1 MASVIPTAASEMKL
15 PQKKYFRQRA
25 HSNPLSD
32 HELDYPANP
41 YQMDWSQHF
50 PKFFNSDHSKPTCTN
65 EEEKQVEVVDI
76 GCGYGGLL
84 INLASILPHT
94 LSLGMEIRVKVSS
107 YVRTRISKLRMQL
120 ESQQEPGSDYQNVAC
135 IRANAMKHMP
145 NFFRKG
151 QLRKAFILFPDPHF
165 KRQKL
170 KWRVVSPLLLA
181 EYAYVLGV
189 NALVYTITDVR
200 DVHDW
205 MVKCFQDHP
214 LFERVSEDELV
225 DDPCYK
231 AIFVTTE
238 EGMKVARNGGLK
250 LPAVFR
256 RIADC

>member
-1 MASVIPTAASEMKL
+1 MKEELSKIGKEQLKQVEIGKEQLKQLSKIGKEQLEIAKKEIYKL

-32 HELDYPANP
+32 HELDYPSNP
-41 YQMDWSQHF
+41 QQMDWSLHY
-50 PKFFNSDHSKPTCTN
+50 PDYFNQQTEQKK
-65 EEEKQVEVVDI
+65 EVEVVDI

-84 INLASILPHT
+84 INLANILPNT

-107 YVRTRISKLRMQL
+107 YVRTRISKLRLQQ
-120 ESQQEPGSDYQNVAC
+120 SQIGGKEEEETSDYQNIAC

-189 NALVYTITDVR
+189 NALVYTITDV
-200 DVHDW
+200 
-205 MVKCFQDHP
+205 
-214 LFERVSEDELV
+214 
-225 DDPCYK
+225 
-231 AIFVTTE
+231 
-238 EGMKVARNGGLK
+238 
-250 LPAVFR
+250 
-256 RIADC
+256 